1 MKRNKK
7 VNAKLNIL
15 MSDTTPKAL
24 LIGLRGLNFSNR
36 IESKYTIFRKSGRMP
51 ALIFLK
57 LFGASIVNKITNIN
71 RMESINNY
79 FRLHLNFYLKMVSQL
94 NQLSHQSRKLHYSA
108 NYSKTEL
115 RESGMLSF
123 FKEAFR
129 FHKNVAANFSLR
141 KFMRGEILG
150 NPRVVEK
157 FIQDKRRLVG
167 LHHFTQHI
175 QTNNFMQLKTEHG
188 AQRGVNRMAMANGQG
203 QNVAYSSLRSTG
215 DGLWSAVGGQRTVIR
230 HAPYAISHMP
240 SESLYFHNQRN
251 KIEQEVEDIRRVVVE
266 TKEAVEEKKHH
277 SPKDMSMAIKQHL
290 DINRISDQVYQNI
303 ERRIRIERE
312 RRGM

>member
-1 MKRNKK
+1 MKPHKK
-7 VNAKLNIL
+7 LNTKPNIL
-15 MSDTTPKAL
+15 MSDATPKTL
-24 LIGLRGLNFSNR
+24 LIGLKGLNFSNR
-36 IESKYTIFRKSGRMP
+36 IASKYTLFRKATNLP
-51 ALIFLK
+51 ALVFLK
-57 LFGASIVNKITNIN
+57 LFGRRFLNKITNN
-71 RMESINNY
+71 DYMKSINNY

-115 RESGMLSF
+115 REAGM
-123 FKEAFR
+123 
-129 FHKNVAANFSLR
+129 FSLR

-150 NPRVVEK
+150 NPQVEER

-175 QTNNFMQLKTEHG
+175 QTNNFIGVKTGHG

-266 TKEAVEEKKHH
+266 TKEAVEEKNHH

-312 RRGM
+312 RRGL